1 MIFPPVAGAMGPGA
15 VLGFAAP
22 GQNEMEMNMINGF
35 QTRYVESVCNQDG
48 RNWVLLTPLIYQ
60 TRGGLVYVIPRGAR
74 TDGASTPAVIWG
86 DIPPFGTYWQSAVLH
101 DSAYQNTLRRWPAG
115 FTPLSGTLTHQEAAE
130 MPLASLLRDDADLLL
145 REAMELS
152 GVDEI
157 TRNVIYQGVKLG
169 GRKAFTDDRR

>member
-1 MIFPPVAGAMGPGA
+1 
-15 VLGFAAP
+15 
-22 GQNEMEMNMINGF
+22 
-35 QTRYVESVCNQDG
+35 
-48 RNWVLLTPLIYQ
+48 
-60 TRGGLVYVIPRGAR
+60 
-74 TDGASTPAVIWG
+74 
-86 DIPPFGTYWQSAVLH
+86 
-101 DSAYQNTLRRWPAG
+101 
-115 FTPLSGTLTHQEAAE
+115 